1 MKLLTLRIESNLTK
15 ISIIIPTINEANN
28 LPLLLSDLSII
39 QKVGEI
45 IIVDCGSKDKT
56 IDVANIYGAKVY
68 KSKERNRGLQL
79 DLGAKNSKGEW
90 LIFLHADTRLTNDWF
105 IKIKSVLKR
114 DKNFI
119 YYFKFK
125 LNDKKKIYRVLEI
138 LVNFRSRYLK
148 QPYGDQ
154 GLIIHKS
161 IYLKNNGFRK
171 IPLMEDVDFFRRLKN
186 KEDLKQLNLPIFTS
200 SRKWERTNIFLQAL
214 KNWNFRRRWLK
225 GESTKSIYSE
235 YYKK

>member
-1 MKLLTLRIESNLTK
+1 MSK

-39 QKVGEI
+39 QKQGEI
-45 IIVDCGSKDKT
+45 IIVDGGSEDKT

-79 DLGAKNSKGEW
+79 DMGAKESKGDW
-90 LIFLHADTRLTNDWF
+90 LIFLHADTRLTHDWF
-105 IKIKSVLKR
+105 TKIKSVFKG

-125 LNDKKKIYRVLEI
+125 ISNKKIIYRVLEI
-138 LVNFRSRYLK
+138 LVNFRSKYFK

-161 IYLKNNGFRK
+161 IYLKNNGFRN
-171 IPLMEDVDFFRRLKN
+171 IPLMEDLDFFMRLNSK
-186 KEDLKQLNLPIFTS
+186 KDLKQINLPIFTS
-200 SRKWERTNIFLQAL
+200 SRKWERTNIFLQTI
-214 KNWNFRRRWLK
+214 KNWNFRRRWLN
-225 GESTKSIYSE
+225 GESLKSIYSD
-235 YYKK
+235 YYKKNN

>member
-1 MKLLTLRIESNLTK
+1 MSK

-28 LPLLLSDLSII
+28 LPLLLSDLSCI
-39 QKVGEI
+39 QKKGEI
-45 IIVDCGSKDKT
+45 IIVDGGSDDKT

-79 DLGAKNSKGEW
+79 DIGAKNSKGEW
-90 LIFLHADTRLTNDWF
+90 LLFLHADTRLTYDWF
-105 IKIKSVLKR
+105 KKINSVFKG
-114 DKNFI
+114 DKNYI

-125 LNDKKKIYRVLEI
+125 INHKKIIYRFLEI
-138 LVNFRSRYLK
+138 LVNLRSQYFK

-154 GLIIHKS
+154 GLIIHRTAY
-161 IYLKNNGFRK
+161 IKNNGFRK
-171 IPLMEDVDFFRRLKN
+171 LPLMEDVDFLRRFNNTKY
-186 KEDLKQLNLPIFTS
+186 LKQLNLPIFIS
-200 SRKWERTNIFLQAL
+200 SRKWERTNIFFQAF

-225 GESTKSIYSE
+225 GESIKSIYSD

>member
-1 MKLLTLRIESNLTK
+1 MSK

-39 QKVGEI
+39 KKEGEI
-45 IIVDCGSKDKT
+45 SIIDCGSEDKT
-56 IDVANIYGAKVY
+56 IDIANIYGAKVY

-79 DLGAKNSKGEW
+79 DIGAKNSKGDW
-90 LIFLHADTRLTNDWF
+90 LIFLHADTRLTHDWF
-105 IKIKSVLKR
+105 AKIKSVLKE
-114 DKNFI
+114 DNNYI

-125 LNDKKKIYRVLEI
+125 INDKKIIYRVLEI
-138 LVNFRSRYLK
+138 LVNFRSKYFK

-154 GLIIHKS
+154 GLIIHRS

-171 IPLMEDVDFFRRLKN
+171 IPLMEDVDFLRRLKN
-186 KEDLKQLNLPIFTS
+186 KKDLKQLNLPIFTS

-225 GESTKSIYSE
+225 GESTKSIYSD